1 MNDNLPNALPV
12 ENTLFVYD
20 AKLEEPIYCER
31 EQVFTV
37 SSRSRCNNKK
47 LRYICITVMF
57 IELAL
62 VVVILII
69 TALNMFV
76 VN

>member
-1 MNDNLPNALPV
+1 MNDNVPNALPV
-12 ENTLFVYD
+12 KNTLFVYD

-31 EQVFTV
+31 EQIIAV
-37 SSRSRCNNKK
+37 SSRSRYNNKK

-69 TALNMFV
+69 IALNMFII
-76 VN
+76 N

>member
-1 MNDNLPNALPV
+1 MNDNLPNALPI

-31 EQVFTV
+31 EQVIAV
-37 SSRSRCNNKK
+37 SSRSRYNKK
-47 LRYICITVMF
+47 LKYICITVMF

-62 VVVILII
+62 VVTIIVIY
-69 TALNMFV
+69 AMNMFI

>member
-1 MNDNLPNALPV
+1 MNDNVPNALPV
-12 ENTLFVYD
+12 KNTLFVYD

-31 EQVFTV
+31 EQVIAV
-37 SSRSRCNNKK
+37 SSRSRYNNKK

-69 TALNMFV
+69 IALNMFI